1 MRRAICLTFAMALA
15 GLSPWAHAQDP
26 KAEIQKKLTTLFVLT
41 KTTDDR
47 TDIVKPGSVLDLHKD
62 GLVMYSTETKVAPTS
77 TYKDG
82 KLSMGFAATFSS
94 DFALGQVQQG
104 LNHTNVTQRKFVD
117 GEKFWVTGFTVKDD
131 GVTLAFYSDPY
142 NDVRYIGQVKFPFS
156 KKSVPSADEF
166 VKTVS
171 EVVTAEASEEEKPSA
186 TQQPAPAP
194 ASQPIAPVPPPPPP
208 ADAAPAP
215 TKTISLGQTKAQVM
229 AILGQPK
236 RIGSIGTKEVDYY
249 PDMKVIFINGVVTDV
264 Q

>member
-26 KAEIQKKLTTLFVLT
+26 KAEIQRKLSTLFVLT
-41 KTTDDR
+41 KTTDDK
-47 TDIVKPGSVLDLHKD
+47 TDIVKAGSVLDLHKD
-62 GLVMYSTETKVAPTS
+62 GLVMYSVETKVAPTS

-82 KLSMGFAATFSS
+82 KFSMGFAATFAA

-104 LNHTNVTQRKFVD
+104 LNHSNVGQRKFVD
-117 GEKFWVTGFTVKDD
+117 GEKFWVTGFVVKED
-131 GVTLAFYSDPY
+131 GVTFSFYSDPFA
-142 NDVRYIGQVKFPFS
+142 DVRYIGQVKFPFQ
-156 KKSVPSADEF
+156 KKSIPAPDEF
-166 VKTVS
+166 LKTVS
-171 EVVTAEASEEEKPSA
+171 EVVTAEGAAEEEKPS
-186 TQQPAPAP
+186 TPQQPAAAP
-194 ASQPIAPVPPPPPP
+194 ITPVAPPPPP

-215 TKTISLGQTKAQVM
+215 TKTISLGQTKAQVV
-229 AILGQPK
+229 AILGQPT